1 MSGVQTPTIQ
11 LAFDP
16 ADGFPADDTLTSQG
30 GRGSTPIAA
39 RSACKRL
46 GKPLADALGV
56 VVGVFIVRLSGCLRW
71 VDWRLPSL
79 LHRRPVIRAE
89 GRGG

>member
-46 GKPLADALGV
+46 GSRSRMRSASSWA
-56 VVGVFIVRLSGCLRW
+56 
-71 VDWRLPSL
+71 
-79 LHRRPVIRAE
+79 A
-89 GRGG
+89 